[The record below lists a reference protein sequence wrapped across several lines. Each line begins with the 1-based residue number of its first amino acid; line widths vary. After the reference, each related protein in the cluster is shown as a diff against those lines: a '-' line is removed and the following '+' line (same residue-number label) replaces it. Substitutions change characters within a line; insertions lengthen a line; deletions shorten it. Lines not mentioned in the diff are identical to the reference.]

1 MKDSIRIS
9 PENSLALT
17 EGQEGELVS
26 TVRPCS
32 GSSISGQVS
41 PCNTKAHFKAQSLT
55 LQCMCR
61 REKNRNLSPCS
72 INVSPTAILQG
83 LTEKAPSASLQLHR
97 FKASMGQGFTPSEGI
112 QWYIYKSY
120 QYAASVSSETQIS
133 SHSFLMKLEST
144 NLTQPRNILINLN
157 QGNLIGNYTE
167 KTWHFQ
173 CNTHI

>member
-1 MKDSIRIS
+1 MEDSIRIS

-83 LTEKAPSASLQLHR
+83 LTEKAPSTSLQLHTDSKLVWAKVSHLLKVFSGTFIRATSMQPASALKRR
-97 FKASMGQGFTPSEGI
+97 FP
-112 QWYIYKSY
+112 
-120 QYAASVSSETQIS
+120 
-133 SHSFLMKLEST
+133 
-144 NLTQPRNILINLN
+144 
-157 QGNLIGNYTE
+157 
-167 KTWHFQ
+167 
-173 CNTHI
+173 HIAF